1 MCRVIPKVER
11 KTFLLLPNPPPPPTL
26 ILDLLKMIKL
36 TTKSKEIFLIDTT
49 EIKYKLMDNCSL

>member
-11 KTFLLLPNPPPPPTL
+11 KTFLLLPTPPPPTL